1 MSPLDDFLVFVY
13 SEKGLSRSTVK
24 AYERDIHFFRSFIQ
38 PKELLFAQAED
49 LISFLESRKGKG
61 LSPST
66 LYRNLISLKIFFRF
80 LKQENFIESDPAL
93 LIDSPKLSQLIP
105 EIMTEQE
112 ISRLIEQTGDK
123 GEIRLRDRAIFQML
137 YASGMRVSELCSLNL
152 SDVDDQTVRVKGKGG
167 KERLVPIAKE
177 AIQALDNYLI
187 CRKEGSVNK
196 ILPLFVTKKGRR
208 MGRTQVWASI
218 KYYAQCAN
226 IKKNISPHTLRHS
239 FATHL
244 LDHGADLRVI
254 QELLGHADISTT
266 DRYTHLSKKR
276 LHQAF
281 DQFHPRP

>member
-24 AYERDIHFFRSFIQ
+24 AYERDIRFLGSFIQ
-38 PKELLFAQAED
+38 PKGLLFAQAED

-61 LSPST
+61 LSSST
-66 LYRNLISLKIFFRF
+66 IYRNLISLKTFFRF
-80 LKQENFIESDPAL
+80 LKQENFIKTDPAL
-93 LIDSPKLSQLIP
+93 LIDSPKLSQLMP

-112 ISRLIEQTGDK
+112 IARLIEQTGDK
-123 GEIRLRDRAIFQML
+123 GEIGLRDRAIFEML
-137 YASGMRVSELCSLNL
+137 YASGIRVSELCSLDV
-152 SDVDDQTVRVKGKGG
+152 SDVDDQTVWVKGKGG
-167 KERLVPIAKE
+167 KERLVPIARR

-187 CRKEGSVNK
+187 CRKEEGATKRV
-196 ILPLFVTKKGRR
+196 PLFVTKRGRR
-208 MGRTQVWASI
+208 IGRTQIWASI
-218 KYYAQCAN
+218 KQCARRAN
-226 IKKNISPHTLRHS
+226 IKKNIYPHTLRHS

-266 DRYTHLSKKR
+266 DRYTHLSQKR
-276 LHQAF
+276 LYQAF